1 MQKKLQAEQKLS
13 EGIQPLLWPTQE
25 QVDAAKDRV
34 QYDPERLHFAVCGPS
49 GSGKS
54 SLINAFRGLKSGEE
68 GAAEVGNN
76 ETTLEVTRYQD
87 PRKEMPYPR
96 FVWCDIPGAGT
107 IEISAWQ
114 YFNQQ
119 GLFIFD
125 FIILVYGGRFTQID
139 VDILENCRRF
149 RIPTL
154 IVRSKASQ
162 QIRNSMQDNDC
173 TYEKARDM
181 YIESTQAKLQSNLQK
196 LVCGNLGKEIHQAAI
211 LSAESVCTTISIASM
226 KTGGRKKTRPRLP
239 KIRRKAGI

>member
-1 MQKKLQAEQKLS
+1 MAKIQLEQQTNERKHREREANEVKRREEESRREVDEKLRRADEEKAAYQRQLKQQEDEAKRRETEVIEARDRRNREVEEQQRQADEQLAAVMQKKLQVEQKLS

-34 QYDPERLHFAVCGPS
+34 QYNPERLHFAVCGPS

-54 SLINAFRGLKSGEE
+54 SLINAFRGLKNGEE
-68 GAAEVGNN
+68 GTAEVSND

-125 FIILVYGGRFTQID
+125 FIILVYGGVCKQ
-139 VDILENCRRF
+139 
-149 RIPTL
+149 P
-154 IVRSKASQ
+154 
-162 QIRNSMQDNDC
+162 
-173 TYEKARDM
+173 
-181 YIESTQAKLQSNLQK
+181 NL
-196 LVCGNLGKEIHQAAI
+196 LCCHVTNF
-211 LSAESVCTTISIASM
+211 
-226 KTGGRKKTRPRLP
+226 
-239 KIRRKAGI
+239 